1 MTAPIMRIVSGD
13 PTPEEI
19 AALVAVLAG
28 RPALVA
34 PQQRPES
41 AWWRSGQP
49 AVGAR
54 HWRDTALPR

>member
-1 MTAPIMRIVSGD
+1 MTAPVVRIVRGE
-13 PTPEEI
+13 PTPEEV

-28 RPALVA
+28 RPVLVS

-41 AWWRSGQP
+41 AWWRSGLP

-54 HWRDTALPR
+54 DWRDTALPR